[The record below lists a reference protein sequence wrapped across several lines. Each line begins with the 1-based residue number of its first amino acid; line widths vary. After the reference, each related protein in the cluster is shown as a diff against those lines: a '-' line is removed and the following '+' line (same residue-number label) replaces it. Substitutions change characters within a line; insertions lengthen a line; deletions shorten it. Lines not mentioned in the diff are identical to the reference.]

1 MQIEAADIVVNV
13 SPQKLVTAMND
24 AKKSARIVKLTY
36 VSDSDEGIV
45 RIKNGKSFSYKK
57 GGKKITDQDTL
68 SRIKSLVIPPAWQN
82 VWICSLPN
90 GHLQC
95 TGVDVMGRKQYR
107 YHPLWNALRKE
118 TKFYRL
124 LQFGQALKGI
134 RKKLSAHLSGR
145 DLSRQKVLA
154 AVVSVMDKTGIRVG
168 NNVYE
173 KLYGS
178 FGLSTLKDQHIKING
193 NKVHFSFRGKKGV
206 YQNISLKS
214 ARLAK
219 IIRQC
224 KEIPG
229 KELFQ
234 YIDESGNRHSINSGD
249 VNDYI
254 KEISGGEFT
263 SKDFRTW
270 TGTVDCIGQFA
281 KIGGFETQAEMKR
294 NTVAAIDCVA
304 ANLGNTRSVCKS
316 HYIHPL
322 VLAMYED
329 ARLLKY
335 IQSGTLTKDSGNP
348 ALLEAIL
355 LKILKKE
362 KMTAL
367 K

>member
-1 MQIEAADIVVNV
+1 M
-13 SPQKLVTAMND
+13 
-24 AKKSARIVKLTY
+24 
-36 VSDSDEGIV
+36 
-45 RIKNGKSFSYKK
+45 
-57 GGKKITDQDTL
+57 
-68 SRIKSLVIPPAWQN
+68 
-82 VWICSLPN
+82 
-90 GHLQC
+90 
-95 TGVDVMGRKQYR
+95 
-107 YHPLWNALRKE
+107 
-118 TKFYRL
+118 
-124 LQFGQALKGI
+124 
-134 RKKLSAHLSGR
+134 
-145 DLSRQKVLA
+145 A

-168 NNVYE
+168 NSVYE

-206 YQNISLKS
+206 YQNVSLKS

-219 IIRQC
+219 IIKQC

-234 YIDESGNRHSINSGD
+234 YIDESGGRHSVSSGE

-254 KEISGGEFT
+254 KDISGGEFT

-294 NTVAAIDCVA
+294 NTIAAIDGVA

-322 VLAMYED
+322 VLTMYED
-329 ARLLKY
+329 ARLMKY
-335 IQSGTLTKDSGNP
+335 IQTGGSTEENNNTE
-348 ALLEAIL
+348 LLEATL
-355 LKILKKE
+355 MKILKK
-362 KMTAL
+362 KRCRQNKLRKAGSGVIKTL
-367 K
+367 IVR

>member
-1 MQIEAADIVVNV
+1 MQIEAADTVVNI
-13 SPQKLVTAMND
+13 SPQKLVDALND
-24 AKKSARIVKLTY
+24 ARKSARIVRLTY
-36 VSDSDEGIV
+36 VSDSSDGIV
-45 RIKNGKSFSYKK
+45 RVRCGRSFTYKK
-57 GGKKITDQDTL
+57 GGKKVTDSETL
-68 SRIKSLVIPPAWQN
+68 SRIRSLVIPPAWQN
-82 VWICSLPN
+82 VWICSQDN

-95 TGVDVMGRKQYR
+95 TGVDTRGRKQYR

-124 LQFGQALKGI
+124 LQFGQALRGI
-134 RKKLSAHLSGR
+134 RKKLSLHLSGR
-145 DLSRQKVLA
+145 ELSRQKVLA

-168 NNVYE
+168 NNIYE

-178 FGLSTLKDQHIKING
+178 FGLSTLKNQHIKING
-193 NKVHFSFRGKKGV
+193 NKIQFSFRGKKGV

-219 IIRQC
+219 IIKQC

-254 KEISGGEFT
+254 KDISGGEFT

-270 TGTVDCIGQFA
+270 AGTVDCLGQFA
-281 KIGGFETQAEMKR
+281 KIGGFETLAEMKR
-294 NTVAAIDCVA
+294 NTIAAIDCVA
-304 ANLGNTRSVCKS
+304 QSLGNTRSVCKS

-322 VLAMYED
+322 VLTMYED
-329 ARLLKY
+329 RRLMKY
-335 IQSGTLTKDSGNP
+335 ISPLQKDNTP
-348 ALLEAIL
+348 PRVLEAAL

-362 KMTAL
+362 KMAA

>member
-1 MQIEAADIVVNV
+1 MQIEAADIVVNI
-13 SPQKLVTAMND
+13 SPQKLVEAIND
-24 AKKSARIVKLTY
+24 SKKSARIVKLTY

-45 RIKNGKSFSYKK
+45 RVKRGKSFSYSQA
-57 GGKKITDQDTL
+57 GKPVKDNDTL

-82 VWICSLPN
+82 VWICSLQN

-95 TGVDVMGRKQYR
+95 TGVDVVGRKQYR
-107 YHPLWNALRKE
+107 YHALWNALRKE

-134 RKKLSAHLSGR
+134 REQLSRHLSGR

-168 NNVYE
+168 NNIYE

-178 FGLSTLKDQHIKING
+178 FGLSTLKDQHIKIKG
-193 NKVHFSFRGKKGV
+193 NQVHFSFRGKKGV

-224 KEIPG
+224 KDIPG

-234 YIDESGNRHSINSGD
+234 YLDDSGNRHSINSGD

-254 KEISGGEFT
+254 KEISGGDFT

-270 TGTVDCIGQFA
+270 TGTVDCISQFA
-281 KIGGFETQAEMKR
+281 KIGGFETQSEMKR
-294 NTVAAIDCVA
+294 NMIAAIDCVA

-329 ARLLKY
+329 SRLMKY
-335 IQSGTLTKDSGNP
+335 IRSGNLTKDNGNP
-348 ALLEAIL
+348 ALLEAAL
-355 LKILKKE
+355 LTILKKE
-362 KMTAL
+362 KMSV

>member
-1 MQIEAADIVVNV
+1 MQIEAADIVIKV
-13 SPQKLVTAMND
+13 SPQKIVDALND
-24 AKKSARIVKLTY
+24 AKKSASIVKLTY

-45 RIKNGKSFSYKK
+45 RVKRGKAFIYKN
-57 GGKKITDQDTL
+57 GGKKVADNDTL
-68 SRIKSLVIPPAWQN
+68 SRIRSLVIPPAWQN
-82 VWICSLPN
+82 VWICNLEN

-95 TGVDVMGRKQYR
+95 TGIDMMGRKQYR

-124 LQFGQALKGI
+124 LQFGQALKEI
-134 RKKLSAHLSGR
+134 RKKLELHLSGR
-145 DLSRQKVLA
+145 DLSRLKVLA

-168 NNVYE
+168 NSMYE

-178 FGLSTLKDQHIKING
+178 FGLSTLKDQHTKING

-206 YQNISLKS
+206 YQNVSLKS

-219 IIRQC
+219 IVQQC
-224 KEIPG
+224 KDIPG

-234 YIDESGNRHSINSGD
+234 YIDDSGNRHSINSGD
-249 VNDYI
+249 INDYI

-270 TGTVDCIGQFA
+270 AGTVDCLGQLA

-294 NTVAAIDCVA
+294 NTLAAIDCVA

-322 VLAMYED
+322 VLSMYED
-329 ARLLKY
+329 KRLMKY
-335 IQSGTLTKDSGNP
+335 IQPKLLIKDTADQAG
-348 ALLEAIL
+348 LEANL
-355 LKILKKE
+355 LKMLKKE
-362 KMTAL
+362 KMSG

>member
-1 MQIEAADIVVNV
+1 MQLEASDIIVNV
-13 SPQKLVTAMND
+13 SPQKLVD
-24 AKKSARIVKLTY
+24 AIGDPRKSARVVKLTY
-36 VSDSDEGIV
+36 ISDTDKGIV
-45 RIKNGKSFSYKK
+45 RVRHGKSFIYKTE
-57 GGKKITDQDTL
+57 GKKVTDREIL
-68 SRIKSLVIPPAWQN
+68 SRIKGLVIPPAWEN
-82 VWICSLPN
+82 VWICSLEN

-95 TGVDVMGRKQYR
+95 TGMDVMGRKQYR

-124 LQFGQALKGI
+124 LQFGQALRSI
-134 RKKLSAHLSGR
+134 RKAIAAHLADR
-145 DLSRQKVLA
+145 DLSKKKVLA

-178 FGLSTLKDQHIKING
+178 FGLSTLKDRHIQIKG
-193 NKVHFSFRGKKGV
+193 NKIHFSFRGKKGV
-206 YQNISLKS
+206 YQDISLKS

-219 IIRQC
+219 IIKQC

-234 YIDESGNRHSINSGD
+234 YLDASGSRHSINSGD

-254 KEISGGEFT
+254 KEISGGDFT

-270 TGTVDCIGQFA
+270 AGTINCMTALA
-281 KIGGFETQAEMKR
+281 KAGGFENKTEMKR
-294 NTVAAIDCVA
+294 NITAAIDCVA
-304 ANLGNTRSVCKS
+304 ATLGNTRTVCKS

-322 VLAMYED
+322 VLSMYED
-329 ARLLKY
+329 ARLMKY
-335 IQSGTLTKDSGNP
+335 LATLPSNGNSDKEAVFE
-348 ALLEAIL
+348 ALL

-362 KMTAL
+362 KPQRA
-367 K
+367 